1 VARHFSQVFGQP
13 LQPVETLAA
22 LRALAAAAP
31 PQFPAED
38 TPLQTPPD
46 VERLRGAAERPVRA

>member
-1 VARHFSQVFGQP
+1 